1 MASAQ
6 VLQQPSRSAQI
17 ADVATRLFSE
27 RGYHGTSM
35 RDIAEGSG
43 IRAASLYAH
52 IARKEDLLYG
62 IVSRAAERFMVDV
75 DGAARSAIRPRDR
88 LRAAMRAHV
97 RVVADD
103 VRAARVFHHE
113 WTALAGQR
121 RQEVVR
127 LRDRYERLWDGI
139 VRELPGAVDPKLA
152 RLLVLS
158 AANWVYTW
166 YDPDGPLS
174 PEDVADRYTDLLL
187 KGLGARG
194 AGVSG
199 NISKARKVR
208 A

>member
-62 IVSRAAERFMVDV
+62 IVSRAAERFMADV
-75 DGAARSAIRPRDR
+75 EGAARSTTRPRDR

-97 RVVADD
+97 RVVAED

-113 WTALAGQR
+113 WTALTGQR

-127 LRDRYERLWDGI
+127 LRDRYEGLWDDI
-139 VRELPGAVDPKLA
+139 VRELPGAVDPKLT

-166 YDPDGPLS
+166 YDPAGPLR
-174 PEDVADRYTDLLL
+174 PEEVADRYTDLLL

-194 AGVSG
+194 GRGSG
-199 NISKARKVR
+199 NIPKTRKVR

>member
-1 MASAQ
+1 MASIQ
-6 VLQQPSRSAQI
+6 VLPQSSRSAQI

-35 RDIAEGSG
+35 RDIAERSG

-62 IVSRAAERFMVDV
+62 IVSRAAERFMADV
-75 DGAARSAIRPRDR
+75 EAAARATTRPRDR

-97 RVVADD
+97 RVVSDG

-113 WTALAGQR
+113 WTALTGER
-121 RQEVVR
+121 RAEVVR
-127 LRDRYERLWDGI
+127 LRDRYEELWDGI
-139 VRELPGAVDPKLA
+139 VRDLPGAADPKMA

-166 YDPDGPLS
+166 YDPEGPLR
-174 PEDVADRYTDLLL
+174 PDEVADRYTELLL
-187 KGLGARG
+187 RGLGARG
-194 AGVSG
+194 GRGSG
-199 NISKARKVR
+199 KIPTRKVR

>member
-1 MASAQ
+1 
-6 VLQQPSRSAQI
+6 VLPRSSRSEQI

-43 IRAASLYAH
+43 VRAASLYAH

-62 IVSRAAERFMVDV
+62 IVSRAAERFMADV
-75 DGAARSAIRPRDR
+75 EAAATEATRPRDR

-97 RVVADD
+97 RVVAED

-113 WTALAGQR
+113 WTALTGER
-121 RQEVVR
+121 RAEVVQ
-127 LRDRYERLWDGI
+127 LRDRYEEMWDGI
-139 VRELPGAVDPKLA
+139 VRELPAAAEPKMA

-174 PEDVADRYTDLLL
+174 PDEVADRYTDLLL
-187 KGLGARG
+187 RGLGARG
-194 AGVSG
+194 GRGSG
-199 NISKARKVR
+199 NIPTRKVR

>member
-1 MASAQ
+1 MASTQ
-6 VLQQPSRSAQI
+6 VLPRSSRSEQI
-17 ADVATRLFSE
+17 AEVATSLFSE

-43 IRAASLYAH
+43 VRAASLYAH

-62 IVSRAAERFMVDV
+62 IVSRAAERFMADV
-75 DGAARSAIRPRDR
+75 EAAATAAARPRDR

-97 RVVADD
+97 RVVAED

-113 WTALAGQR
+113 WTALTGER
-121 RQEVVR
+121 RAEVVR
-127 LRDRYERLWDGI
+127 LRDRYEEMWDGI
-139 VRELPGAVDPKLA
+139 VRDLPGAAEPKMA

-166 YDPDGPLS
+166 YDPDGLLS
-174 PEDVADRYTDLLL
+174 PDEVADRYSDLLL
-187 KGLGARG
+187 KGLGVRG
-194 AGVSG
+194 GRGTG
-199 NISKARKVR
+199 NIPTRRAR

>member
-1 MASAQ
+1 MATTQ
-6 VLQQPSRSAQI
+6 VLPRSSRSEQI

-43 IRAASLYAH
+43 VRAASLYAH

-62 IVSRAAERFMVDV
+62 IVSRAAERFMADV
-75 DGAARSAIRPRDR
+75 EAAATAATRPRER

-97 RVVADD
+97 RVVAED

-113 WTALAGQR
+113 WTALTGDR
-121 RQEVVR
+121 RAEVVR
-127 LRDRYERLWDGI
+127 LRDHYEEIWDGI
-139 VRELPGAVDPKLA
+139 VRDLPGAAEHKMA

-174 PEDVADRYTDLLL
+174 PDEVADRYTDLLL
-187 KGLGARG
+187 KGLGASGGRG
-194 AGVSG
+194 SG
-199 NISKARKVR
+199 NIPTRKVR